1 MKKYFGNLGGL
12 VGRDNSNRS
21 GNSAKKVNSTLNG
34 KLFFGIKIKFR

>member
-12 VGRDNSNRS
+12 VGRDNSSRL

-34 KLFFGIKIKFR
+34 KLFFGINTKFR